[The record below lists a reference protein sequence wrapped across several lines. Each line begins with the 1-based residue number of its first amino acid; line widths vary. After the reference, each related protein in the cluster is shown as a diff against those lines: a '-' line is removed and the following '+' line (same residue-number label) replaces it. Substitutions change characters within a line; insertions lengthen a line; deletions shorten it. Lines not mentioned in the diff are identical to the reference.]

1 MEITSREMAALSYA
15 GALAQRAARFGG
27 TPFDGWTNSATQSA
41 QLYLNNYR
49 EHYDR
54 INALAAAGDLSGESL
69 QSYSMTLRSNHFE
82 KEGGRRVAGCGF
94 RLPEWTEGKVDWE
107 AIASHWLEHVFSP
120 DWTPETKEE
129 PQETAA
135 PLADDV
141 LAVLSECVVS
151 QDAALKLPPR
161 QLDRKLYQAV
171 QRVIEGIGGKWNRS
185 RQGFVFAEGNPEPLL
200 EAIIQ
205 TGTFLK
211 VKPENFGFFPTPKA
225 LAEMVAELLAI
236 EPGMQA
242 LEPSGGTGALAN
254 ALASITGHE
263 NVTVVELQEK
273 NVGVL
278 TELGFKVVQGD
289 FLAFRADEL
298 FDRVLMNP
306 PFARQADIDH
316 VNHAWNMVKPGG
328 RLVAIMAASVRFRDN
343 TKTRLFRDLVANYG
357 EIIDNPDGSF
367 KESGTM
373 VRTVTVVLNRPHRHN
388 A

>member
-1 MEITSREMAALSYA
+1 MEITSREIAAISHA
-15 GALAQRAARFGG
+15 EALAQRARIFGG
-27 TPFDGWTNSATQSA
+27 TPFDGWANSATQAA

-49 EHYDR
+49 EHYDS
-54 INALAAAGDLSGESL
+54 INALAAAGALTGDSL
-69 QSYSMTLRSNHFE
+69 RNYSMTLRSNQFE

-94 RLPEWTEGKVDWE
+94 RLPEWTEGKVDWD
-107 AIASHWLEHVFSP
+107 AIASHWREHVYSP
-120 DWTPETKEE
+120 DWAPETQEAPKEV
-129 PQETAA
+129 AA

-141 LAVLSECVVS
+141 LAVLAECIVS
-151 QDAALKLPPR
+151 QDAVLRLPPR

-171 QRVIEGIGGKWNRS
+171 QRVIDGIGGKWNRS
-185 RQGFVFAEGNPEPLL
+185 RQGFVFTEGNPEPLI
-200 EAIIQ
+200 EAIVQ

-211 VKPENFGFFPTPKA
+211 VKPENFGFFPTPKG
-225 LAEMVAELLAI
+225 LAAKVAELLEI
-236 EPGMQA
+236 QPGMKA

-254 ALASITGHE
+254 ELASAIGHE

-273 NVGVL
+273 NVGAL
-278 TELGFKVVQGD
+278 TEMGFKVVQGD
-289 FLAFRADEL
+289 FLAFRPDEL

-343 TKTRLFRDLVANYG
+343 TKTKLFRDLVTNYG
-357 EIIDNPDGSF
+357 ELIDNPDGSF

-373 VRTVTVVLNRPHRHN
+373 VRTVTVILDKPRCFM
-388 A
+388 